1 MDLAQIDERLRAVP
15 GVREV
20 HELHVWALGSG
31 RTSLTAHLILDEGQ
45 TDIHRVIGQANERLR
60 GDFGI
65 THTTLQAEIEHC
77 DPHGQDCTLDSR
89 HAHDLHAGHRQ

>member
-1 MDLAQIDERLRAVP
+1 VDLAHIDERLRAVP

-31 RTSLTAHLILDEGQ
+31 RTSLTAHLVLDEAQ
-45 TDIHRVIGQANERLR
+45 PDVHRVIGLANERLR
-60 GDFGI
+60 LEFGI

-77 DPHGQDCTLDSR
+77 DPRGQDCILEGSVQDVRALHR
-89 HAHDLHAGHRQ
+89 H